1 MTCEAAFIK
10 GVIPSEL
17 GIFKSI
23 PSSIRIFKVLR
34 SPWATANIAADLE
47 SKVRTDGVK
56 ILEEDEHT
64 QPKFKLEKKMF
75 IQKCVLHNNNND
87 KIVFSTPRR
96 NSLWHY
102 STCRIDSL
110 YKPTIRRSL
119 FQWNL
124 KKIVRNSA
132 I

>member
-87 KIVFSTPRR
+87 KIAFRRQEEIVFDITQHVE
-96 NSLWHY
+96 L
-102 STCRIDSL
+102 
-110 YKPTIRRSL
+110 
-119 FQWNL
+119 
-124 KKIVRNSA
+124 IVFISQQ
-132 I
+132 